1 MRVSASSRHSCP
13 AASWKCPRIPG
24 IRTLPTTGKRRRSGG
39 RPTAPAAARLGDA
52 ILDVA
57 AARFLRDGYAATSIE
72 AVAREARVA
81 KRTFYARFPDKAAL
95 FRAVVERLIA
105 TWHAASEPAFAPSD
119 EIGAALERAGRTIL
133 DVALSPAAL
142 GLRRL
147 IFAESA
153 RFPELVE
160 ALQQAGADGGAP
172 RIAALLVPTE
182 PTSPAALF
190 AARQFMAMLL
200 SEPLNRATIS
210 GTFPSAEQRGAWVA
224 QTVRLFLHGWLDAQ
238 RGG

>member
-1 MRVSASSRHSCP
+1 M
-13 AASWKCPRIPG
+13 
-24 IRTLPTTGKRRRSGG
+24 
-39 RPTAPAAARLGDA
+39 
-52 ILDVA
+52 
-57 AARFLRDGYAATSIE
+57 
-72 AVAREARVA
+72 
-81 KRTFYARFPDKAAL
+81 
-95 FRAVVERLIA
+95 
-105 TWHAASEPAFAPSD
+105 
-119 EIGAALERAGRTIL
+119 
-133 DVALSPAAL
+133 
-142 GLRRL
+142 
-147 IFAESA
+147 IFAKSA